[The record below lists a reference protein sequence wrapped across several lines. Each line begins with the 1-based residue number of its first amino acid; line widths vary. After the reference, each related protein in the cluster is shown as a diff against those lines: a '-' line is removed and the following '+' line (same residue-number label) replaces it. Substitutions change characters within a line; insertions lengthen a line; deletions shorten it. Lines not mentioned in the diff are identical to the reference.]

1 MDTTRVVRTVSLL
14 AVLVLVL
21 GVAGAFADGVTA
33 SRHDDSLI
41 TSNNVH
47 SLNPTADSNAGL
59 ALESAGRSSGIR
71 QGYLLRMS
79 LLGDPKSDLISNPPP
94 PPPTSTPEPGTL
106 LMLAAGLGALFV
118 GWRQRATQS

>member
-1 MDTTRVVRTVSLL
+1 MDTTRVVRTVSML

-21 GVAGAFADGVTA
+21 GVAGAFADGVTP

-41 TSNNVH
+41 TSNTFH
-47 SLNPTADSNAGL
+47 SLSPTADSHVGFAV
-59 ALESAGRSSGIR
+59 ESARPSNGIR

-79 LLGDPKSDLISNPPP
+79 LLGNPKSDLVSNP

-106 LMLAAGLGALFV
+106 LMLAAGLGVLVV
-118 GWRQRATQS
+118 GWRQRASQS

>member
-21 GVAGAFADGVTA
+21 GVAGAFADGVTS

-41 TSNNVH
+41 TRNTFH
-47 SLNPTADSNAGL
+47 SLNPTADSHVGF
-59 ALESAGRSSGIR
+59 ALESAGRSDGIR

-79 LLGDPKSDLISNPPP
+79 LLGNPKSNLISNPP

-106 LMLAAGLGALFV
+106 LMLAAGLGVLVF
-118 GWRQRATQS
+118 GWRQRASQS

>member
-41 TSNNVH
+41 TSNNLH

-59 ALESAGRSSGIR
+59 ALESASHSNGIR

-106 LMLAAGLGALFV
+106 LMLAAGLGALVV

>member
-1 MDTTRVVRTVSLL
+1 MDTTRVVRIVAVL

-21 GVAGAFADGVTA
+21 GVAGAFADGVTS

-41 TSNNVH
+41 MANSFH
-47 SLNPTADSNAGL
+47 SLNPNADSHVGL
-59 ALESAGRSSGIR
+59 ALEGAGHSNGVR

-94 PPPTSTPEPGTL
+94 PPTSTPEPGTL
-106 LMLAAGLGALFV
+106 LMLAAGLGVLAV
-118 GWRQRATQS
+118 GWRQRASQS